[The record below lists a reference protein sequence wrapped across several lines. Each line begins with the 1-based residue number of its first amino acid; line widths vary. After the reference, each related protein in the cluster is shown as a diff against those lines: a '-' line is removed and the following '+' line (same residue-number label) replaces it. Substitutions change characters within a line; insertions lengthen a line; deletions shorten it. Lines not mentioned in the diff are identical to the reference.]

1 MPAWTKVT
9 PRLCPRP
16 TLLQSY
22 LHPGQIVLPPMAHL
36 SAITTIGLATL
47 QPMAPTLLKSL
58 VPHLSQ
64 DLQWYG
70 LQPFCTPTTA
80 SLGQAMQGLDL
91 ATRHLMA
98 PTFLQSCLHPEQIFH
113 RPMLHFAAITTI
125 SLATLHLMAPTLLN
139 SLVPHL

>member
-22 LHPGQIVLPPMAHL
+22 LHPEQIVLPPMPHL
-36 SAITTIGLATL
+36 SAITTMGLATL

-91 ATRHLMA
+91 AALQFMA
-98 PTFLQSCLHPEQIFH
+98 PTLLQSCLHPEQIFH
-113 RPMLHFAAITTI
+113 RPMLHFAAITTMG
-125 SLATLHLMAPTLLN
+125 LVTLHLMAPTLLN

>member
-1 MPAWTKVT
+1 MT

-22 LHPGQIVLPPMAHL
+22 LHPGHT
-36 SAITTIGLATL
+36 ITTTGLATL

-113 RPMLHFAAITTI
+113 RPMLHFAAITTMG
-125 SLATLHLMAPTLLN
+125 LATLHLTAPTLPN